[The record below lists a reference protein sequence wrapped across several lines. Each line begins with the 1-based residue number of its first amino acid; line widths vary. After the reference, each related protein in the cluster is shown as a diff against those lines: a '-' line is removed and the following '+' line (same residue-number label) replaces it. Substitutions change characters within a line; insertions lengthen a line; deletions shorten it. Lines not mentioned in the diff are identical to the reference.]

1 MCDQELIKV
10 KWPYQSTF
18 CAAFQSTHLLLK
30 YNIDEIDSFQSDKKE
45 GNNFMSVFG
54 KALETPN
61 DNDKSLAY
69 PYCWLTLIK
78 SIFINIDKILKV
90 SKKCLAFF
98 ANT

>member
-54 KALETPN
+54 
-61 DNDKSLAY
+61 
-69 PYCWLTLIK
+69 
-78 SIFINIDKILKV
+78 
-90 SKKCLAFF
+90 
-98 ANT
+98 